1 MARDGKTRAMPHHL
15 PRRAGTT
22 QDPSAEAPPLQATS
36 TQVDFDPADFA
47 HVETWVFDLDNTLYP
62 REIRLFDQ
70 IEARMTGYVMRVL
83 GVERDRAEML
93 RASYWREHGTTL
105 AGLMREH
112 ALDPVPYLA
121 EVHDIDLSMVAELP
135 ALRDA
140 IAALPGRR
148 IVYTN
153 GSREHA
159 RRVTRALGLDGTFH
173 ALYGIED
180 AGHVPKPAEE
190 AFGAIFALDGLD
202 ASRSAMFEDD
212 PRNLAVPHRLGMR
225 TVLVGEAETAPHV
238 DHRTDD
244 LADFLRRILCKR

>member
-1 MARDGKTRAMPHHL
+1 MPRAL
-15 PRRAGTT
+15 
-22 QDPSAEAPPLQATS
+22 
-36 TQVDFDPADFA
+36 FA

-62 REIRLFDQ
+62 PEIRLFDQ
-70 IEARMTGYVMRVL
+70 IEAKMTAYVMRAL
-83 GVERDRAEML
+83 GVDREKADWLRD
-93 RASYWREHGTTL
+93 SYWRAHGTTL

-112 ALDPVPYLA
+112 ALDPAPYLS
-121 EVHDIDLSMVAELP
+121 EVHDIDLSAVAESL

-159 RRVTRALGLDGTFH
+159 RRVTRALGLDGAFD

-180 AGHVPKPAEE
+180 ANHAPKPGEA

-202 ASRSAMFEDD
+202 PTRAAMFEDD

-225 TVLVGEAETAPHV
+225 TVLVGPAEIAPHI
-238 DHRTDD
+238 HHQTDD
-244 LADFLRRILCKR
+244 LTEFLRLLG